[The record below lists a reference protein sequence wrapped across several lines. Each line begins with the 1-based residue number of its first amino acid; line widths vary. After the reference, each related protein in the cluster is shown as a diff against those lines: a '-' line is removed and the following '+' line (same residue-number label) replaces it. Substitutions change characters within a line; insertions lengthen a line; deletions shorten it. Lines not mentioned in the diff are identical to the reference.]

1 MAGSEGRGERSV
13 MRRGVS
19 VRTDPSDARIYGRI
33 VLARRIGDLTLTE
46 TVFAPSLVVPS
57 HSHDSPRL
65 CIVLTGGFTEQ
76 ADGTSKRCGV
86 GSLLFHPRG
95 QSHAQQFDAA
105 TSRCL
110 TVELGRCFASRVE
123 QADVTVPSRPITA
136 QRKAAWLAMSLYEEF
151 WQPDSASDLAT
162 EGLCLALL
170 AELSRE
176 AASFSEGAGRP
187 RWLRLVQSLLAE
199 RPVESVRLT
208 DLAAAVDIHPAH
220 LSRVFHQR
228 VGVTLTAYVREQRLA
243 WASEMLLQTDLP
255 TSRIAA
261 QAGFCDRGHFTR
273 AFREATGM
281 TPRELRAAIGTGSR
295 QQPPSRAIA

>member
-1 MAGSEGRGERSV
+1 MVVGGNQERAV
-13 MRRGVS
+13 LRRGVS
-19 VRTDPSDARIYGRI
+19 VRTDPSDARFYGR
-33 VLARRIGDLTLTE
+33 VVFARRIGDLTLTE
-46 TVFAPSLVVPS
+46 TVFAPSLVVPA
-57 HSHDSPRL
+57 HSHDSSRL
-65 CIVLTGGFTEQ
+65 CFVLNGGFTEQ

-86 GSLLFHPRG
+86 GSLLFHPRDEP
-95 QSHAQQFDAA
+95 HAQQFDPA

-110 TVELGRCFASRVE
+110 TVQLGRCFASRME
-123 QADVTVPSRPITA
+123 QLDVTVPSRPVTA

-151 WQPDSASDLAT
+151 RQPDSASDLAT

-170 AELSRE
+170 AELARE
-176 AASFSEGAGRP
+176 AASSCDDADRP
-187 RWLRLVQSLLAE
+187 RWLRLVQRLLAV
-199 RPVESVRLT
+199 RPVESVRLA
-208 DLAAAVDIHPAH
+208 DLAAAVDVHPAH

-255 TSRIAA
+255 ASRIAA

-281 TPRELRAAIGTGSR
+281 TPRELRAAIGARSR
-295 QQPPSRAIA
+295 HQRSKRDVA

>member
-1 MAGSEGRGERSV
+1 
-13 MRRGVS
+13 VS
-19 VRTDPSDARIYGRI
+19 VRTDPSDARFHGR
-33 VLARRIGDLTLTE
+33 VVSARRIGDLTLTE

-57 HSHDSPRL
+57 HSHDSSRL
-65 CIVLTGGFTEQ
+65 CFVLNGGFTEQ
-76 ADGTSKRCGV
+76 AHDTLKRCGV
-86 GSLLFHPRG
+86 GSLLFHPRDEP
-95 QSHAQQFDAA
+95 HAQQFDNAA
-105 TSRCL
+105 TRCL
-110 TVELGRCFASRVE
+110 TVQLGRCFASRVE
-123 QADVTVPSRPITA
+123 QLDVTVPSRPITA
-136 QRKAAWLAMSLYEEF
+136 PRKAAWLAMSLYEEF
-151 WQPDSASDLAT
+151 RQPDSASDLAT

-176 AASFSEGAGRP
+176 AASSSEDAGRP
-187 RWLRLVQSLLAE
+187 RWLRLVQRLLDE

-208 DLAAAVDIHPAH
+208 DLAAAVDVHPAH

-255 TSRIAA
+255 ASGIAA

-281 TPRELRAAIGTGSR
+281 TPRALRAAIGTRSRHQGSR
-295 QQPPSRAIA
+295 RVTA